1 MDEDDFF
8 SRYPMR
14 PWTRS
19 DFENAH
25 REGTAL
31 AYALWLSNK
40 LWDDPETMRCQLLA
54 ASPEIPA
61 GMGLPELRALER
73 LARLGLRYSG
83 SRHWPQAPKGFVWIG
98 GRSLTIWEA
107 RYEIVRR
114 AIDFLERG

>member
-14 PWTRS
+14 SWTPS

-25 REGTAL
+25 QEGIAL
-31 AYALWLSNK
+31 AQALWLGNT
-40 LWDDPETMRCQLLA
+40 LWGDTETMKRQLLA
-54 ASPEIPA
+54 TSPEIPA
-61 GMGLPELRALER
+61 GIGLPELRALER
-73 LARLGLRYSG
+73 LARLGLRYSN
-83 SRHWPQAPKGFVWIG
+83 RAPRAFVWIG

-107 RYEIVRR
+107 RYVIVRR

>member
-1 MDEDDFF
+1 MDDGDFF

-31 AYALWLSNK
+31 ADALWLRNRF
-40 LWDDPETMRCQLLA
+40 WGDAETMSRQLLA

-61 GMGLPELRALER
+61 GMGLSELRALER
-73 LARLGLRYSG
+73 LARLGLRYSD
-83 SRHWPQAPKGFVWIG
+83 RAPKAFVWIG
-98 GRSLTIWEA
+98 GRSLAIWEA

-114 AIDFLERG
+114 AIDFLEHR